1 MRKKVLRKCFFFVLR
16 RSHYVAQPFLKIIWM
31 SCLSLLS
38 ATIMPYPINIIF
50 KVSYFDNSEEKNEK
64 GILQILPLST
74 TVYNYIT
81 LLHILHVR
89 GLY

>member
-1 MRKKVLRKCFFFVLR
+1 MDVL
-16 RSHYVAQPFLKIIWM
+16 SQP
-31 SCLSLLS
+31 LS

-81 LLHILHVR
+81 LFHILHVR